1 MKFLFVF
8 FTLCFFRATGQEAQ
22 PIKNLVFE
30 GAGIRGIAYSG
41 AIAELENRHLLGSIE
56 RVGGTSAG
64 AITALLLSLGYQ
76 SEEITRIVNTT
87 SFRKFND
94 GKFFFVGGIVRL
106 LKYFGWYPGNAF
118 NKWLNR
124 MIEAKTGNR
133 DISFEELHNRGF
145 RDLYVT
151 GTCLNKQRPVIFSR
165 EHYPKMKVRDAV
177 RISVTIPFYFEPVY
191 IDSEGKPYVR
201 PKNKEGLD
209 VMVDG
214 GFVSNFPIRLF
225 DSLKYIQSSGQ
236 NQFAFNPQTLGF
248 RIDREEQIVNDVER
262 KGLAEMQISDMNSYA
277 TAFYSMIIENLNRQP
292 LTSAD
297 WQRTV
302 SISDGTIQPRIRK
315 LSPAEV
321 QTLVNNGAQAMK
333 KYFTKARD

>member
-1 MKFLFVF
+1 
-8 FTLCFFRATGQEAQ
+8 
-22 PIKNLVFE
+22 
-30 GAGIRGIAYSG
+30 
-41 AIAELENRHLLGSIE
+41 
-56 RVGGTSAG
+56 
-64 AITALLLSLGYQ
+64 
-76 SEEITRIVNTT
+76 
-87 SFRKFND
+87 
-94 GKFFFVGGIVRL
+94 
-106 LKYFGWYPGNAF
+106 
-118 NKWLNR
+118 
-124 MIEAKTGNR
+124 
-133 DISFEELHNRGF
+133 
-145 RDLYVT
+145 
-151 GTCLNKQRPVIFSR
+151 
-165 EHYPKMKVRDAV
+165 
-177 RISVTIPFYFEPVY
+177 
-191 IDSEGKPYVR
+191 
-201 PKNKEGLD
+201 
-209 VMVDG
+209 MVDG

-248 RIDREEQIVNDVER
+248 RIDREEQIVSDVER
-262 KGLAEMQISDMNSYA
+262 KGLAEMPITDMNSFA